1 MLKWMLKYAFDKKK
15 YIYYLILKYLPFNTK
30 GNNNKPQF
38 EKPAHMTL
46 SKCSKL
52 TLP

>member
-1 MLKWMLKYAFDKKK
+1 MNAKDAFDEKK
-15 YIYYLILKYLPFNTK
+15 YIYHLILKYLPFNTK
-30 GNNNKPQF
+30 GNNNKVQF

-46 SKCSKL
+46 SKWSKL